1 MKKIFVIY
9 GHYNNKSFT
18 CAIKDTFIEEAGK
31 NGHEIDIVDLYKD
44 KFNPVFAGEL
54 ADQTIKNY
62 QSRIDKADVILDEF
76 DESETD
82 DFSNF
87 ESLDDIDFDTY

>member
-18 CAIKDTFIEEAGK
+18 CAIKDTFIEEAKK
-31 NGHEIDIVDLYKD
+31 NGHEIDLADLYQD

-54 ADQTIKNY
+54 ADQTITN
-62 QSRIDKADVILDEF
+62 
-76 DESETD
+76 
-82 DFSNF
+82 
-87 ESLDDIDFDTY
+87 

>member
-18 CAIKDTFIEEAGK
+18 CAIKDTFIDEARK
-31 NGHEIDIVDLYKD
+31 NDHEIDIVDLYKD

-54 ADQTIKNY
+54 ADEAIKNY
-62 QSRIDKADVILDEF
+62 Q
-76 DESETD
+76 
-82 DFSNF
+82 
-87 ESLDDIDFDTY
+87 